1 MLQKWL
7 ITMKLIFA
15 ANDLNQNTYIF
26 KKNMEISNKYFRSQ
40 LITWLHV

>member
-1 MLQKWL
+1 MLWKWL
-7 ITMKLIFA
+7 ITMKIDFA